1 MKRIFTLL
9 AALILSHCAYAQI
22 DGSYNNSVGIQAFGI
37 VQVPKILDQANE
49 NQYINT
55 YLNAVVVKFNDNQ
68 ISYRLSGSY
77 LKKNISINGVE
88 DTRGKITDYSFKVGF
103 EKNFNYSYLQPYF
116 LMDIGYRSNEF
127 DGRIKETALLTVAKN
142 GAILSPGFGI
152 KVNAFKALTFYA
164 EGNVEFFYFQGKED
178 RSFAN
183 SETRLSRK
191 YYKSQLLV
199 NPISAGIQF
208 HFGSNN

>member
-55 YLNAVVVKFNDNQ
+55 YLNSVVVKFNDNQ

-77 LKKNISINGVE
+77 FKKNISINDVE
-88 DTRGKITDYSFKVGF
+88 DTRGKMTDYSFKVGF

-127 DGRIKETALLTVAKN
+127 DGQIKETEFRTVAKN
-142 GAILSPGFGI
+142 GAILSPGFGF